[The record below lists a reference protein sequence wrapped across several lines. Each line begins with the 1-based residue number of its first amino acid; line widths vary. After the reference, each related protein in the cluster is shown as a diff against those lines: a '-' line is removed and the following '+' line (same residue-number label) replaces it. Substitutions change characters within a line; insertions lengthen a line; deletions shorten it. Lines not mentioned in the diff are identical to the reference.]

1 MFLLFIKK
9 KDLMCKDKILV
20 FMEILVVGFCGY
32 IDGWILLMY
41 RDMLKNV
48 DGSFDKKYLWDKN

>member
-1 MFLLFIKK
+1 
-9 KDLMCKDKILV
+9 MCKDKILV

-32 IDGWILLMY
+32 INGWILLMY